1 MAADT
6 REKLVRGALETLRT
20 RGIAGA
26 SARHIAAAAGVN
38 QALVFHHFGSVH
50 GLLTAA
56 CEFGARQQVD
66 SYRERFQRVRSLTEL
81 LELGRA
87 IRADERTDLTMLAQL
102 LAGAQGVPEL
112 VPATAAGLALWSE
125 EIERV
130 LHRVLGT
137 TPLAEFVDVGGLARA
152 VTAAFIG
159 LDLYQGVD
167 QENADR
173 AIASLEQLGRLLT
186 ALEDLGPV
194 ARLAIRTQLRRT
206 TR

>member
-20 RGIAGA
+20 HGIAGA
-26 SARHIAAAAGVN
+26 SARRIAAAAGVN

-56 CEFGARQQVD
+56 CEFGAREQVD
-66 SYRERFQRVRSLTEL
+66 AYRARFQRVRSLTEL
-81 LELGRA
+81 LELGRT
-87 IRADERTDLTMLAQL
+87 IRADERTDLAMLAQL
-102 LAGAQGVPEL
+102 LAGAQAAPEL
-112 VPATAAGLALWSE
+112 VPATAAGLALWAE
-125 EIERV
+125 EIEGV
-130 LHRVLGT
+130 LHRVLAA

-159 LDLYQGVD
+159 LDLYEGVD
-167 QENADR
+167 QKEAER
-173 AIASLEQLGRLLT
+173 AVASLEQLGRLLT
-186 ALEDLGPV
+186 VLEDLGPV
-194 ARLAIRTQLRRT
+194 TRLAIRTQLRRS